1 MLEKPKLTDANQTSN
16 DFLDGRTRWVTDLL
30 TVKDVYP
37 LTNIQE
43 NLQKLKGPT
52 IFMSNGD
59 CGALPITVC
68 ESSKAGEIVQLIY
81 QPIQLFS

>member
-52 IFMSNGD
+52 NS
-59 CGALPITVC
+59 CQTALVVPCLSLCANRVKQ
-68 ESSKAGEIVQLIY
+68 ER
-81 QPIQLFS
+81 